1 MSLEENKRIVAEGL
15 QQKKAARLAA
25 EHEAQ
30 LDRYE
35 QAQIRAINENC
46 AGARLNREAEQSRML
61 QYQQRIARRNAR
73 VAELAEAQRK
83 EDAAMAACRYYGL
96 ACLAVLWLAAVTRFP
111 FWTAVA
117 MIAGLAVFPAAYIFR
132 LYFPPGG
139 LSHGKMQRL

>member
-1 MSLEENKRIVAEGL
+1 MNEASAKQIVSAGLERRKEARENAE
-15 QQKKAARLAA
+15 K
-25 EHEAQ
+25 EAQ

-46 AGARLNREAEQSRML
+46 AGARLKRSAEQQTRKSIQEAE
-61 QYQQRIARRNAR
+61 ARRAAR
-73 VAELAEAQRK
+73 AAELAEAQRK

-111 FWTAVA
+111 FWAAVA

-132 LYFPPGG
+132 LYFPLEG
-139 LSHGKMQRL
+139 